1 MVHDSS
7 VWFNDLSAQQR
18 LDKQRLG
25 ECGVSKH
32 QANHRTM
39 QGDAVP
45 VVREENTSTGVKLF
59 FQLPLDLKDTCS

>member
-18 LDKQRLG
+18 LD

-32 QANHRTM
+32 QANHRMM

-45 VVREENTSTGVKLF
+45 VVREENTSTSVKLF
-59 FQLPLDLKDTCS
+59 FQLPLDLKETCS